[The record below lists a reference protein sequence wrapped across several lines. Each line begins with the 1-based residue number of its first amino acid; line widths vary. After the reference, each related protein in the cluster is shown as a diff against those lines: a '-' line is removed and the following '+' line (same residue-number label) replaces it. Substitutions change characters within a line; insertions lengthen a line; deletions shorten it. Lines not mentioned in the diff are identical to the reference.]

1 MRTAARVVL
10 LAAGLAAGAAAFGGQ
25 IDTHA
30 EIEAARASFATALAE
45 FRRDESGARQ
55 RLDTSVDA
63 MARLGR
69 TDLRA
74 VVDFYAALPAAE
86 RKAGLTAEQAF
97 EALYTE
103 SVRADQHDHSQWPA
117 QRARILK
124 DLDAL
129 IAERRKSPDPTPAAR
144 CLSLA
149 AVLEEQ
155 RARADASLGTAERDA
170 LLRSAES
177 RARESLKIYEVAGL
191 VTPTLQ
197 PLWLLARVDD
207 ARGDLVDA
215 RIGFEDCLDL
225 AEQVAVDDYRVRA
238 LRGLVAVAAGT
249 GDLAEQRD
257 LLRELAAIREPKD
270 DWWLAHGWSALLIA
284 EDEPEAALRFL
295 EGLRPSGPDQSNQ
308 WHSLCAAALQR
319 LERYDEA
326 ERHMAEIR
334 LIAPSDGGV
343 DCSQVD
349 ARVGDAQMALRRHD
363 AARCAAIL
371 EPLVDATCATS
382 TRAQRSL
389 TLGAAY
395 LELGDAV
402 RAEAAMR
409 AGIELGRAI
418 EARLARTDDGAVFGE
433 IVGLET
439 FALLADAL
447 TQQGRPLEAIRVA
460 EEFQARVLRGKD
472 DAGIADDDLRA
483 WAGGFERGLLTWVV
497 GADTTVCAHVAA
509 DGEAIAVVVPLGR
522 ERLEEAVRRT
532 REAAIAGDE
541 ARARRLAGEIESR
554 ILPAA
559 VRERVDGEGRVLALA
574 HGPLERL
581 PFDLLSIRDGGSVA
595 VLPGL
600 ASARPGEAPP
610 RSVYATWSILGDPSS
625 AEGRSL
631 LPGARA
637 EVATIARS
645 IGATAKTGDAF
656 DRLALVDAL
665 KSGLPLH
672 VATHLVQGCGD
683 GPHEAGLL
691 TAHGALLCARE
702 IRELKPSLPIAVLAA
717 CETAD
722 GRFVDAQALVSV
734 SNAFLASGT
743 RNLCVTLWPVEDG
756 AARRWSEAFHAELS
770 RGTRPADAARHATES
785 LKRAGTSV
793 SEWAAFRFVGRD

>member
-10 LAAGLAAGAAAFGGQ
+10 LAAGLTAGAWAFGGQ
-25 IDTHA
+25 TDTGV
-30 EIEAARASFATALAE
+30 ELEAARTTFASALAD
-45 FRRDESGARQ
+45 FRRDADGARE
-55 RLDTSVDA
+55 RLEASTET

-74 VVDFYAALPAAE
+74 VVAFYAALPAAE
-86 RKAGLTAEQAF
+86 RKAGLSAEREF
-97 EALYTE
+97 EALYAE
-103 SVRADQHDHSQWPA
+103 SVGADRRDHAQWPA
-117 QRARILK
+117 QRERILK
-124 DLDAL
+124 DLDAV
-129 IAERRKSPDPTPAAR
+129 IAERRASPDPTPAAR

-149 AVLEEQ
+149 AMLEEQ

-170 LLRSAES
+170 LLRSTES
-177 RARESLKIYEVAGL
+177 RARDALKIFESAGL

-207 ARGDLVDA
+207 ARGDLADA
-215 RIGFEDCLDL
+215 QIGFEDCLDL

-249 GDLAEQRD
+249 GDLAAQRG
-257 LLRELAAIREPKD
+257 LMREIAAIREPKD
-270 DWWLAHGWSALLIA
+270 DWWLAHSWSALLVA

-295 EGLRPSGPDQSNQ
+295 EGLRPVGLEQSNQ
-308 WHSLCAAALQR
+308 WHSLCASALQR
-319 LERYDEA
+319 LDRFDEA
-326 ERHMAEIR
+326 ERHMSEVR
-334 LIAPSDGGV
+334 LVAPNDDGV
-343 DCSQVD
+343 ACAQVE
-349 ARVGDAQMALRRHD
+349 ARVSDAQMALKRHD
-363 AARCAAIL
+363 AARSAAIL
-371 EPLVDATCATS
+371 EPLSDAACAAS

-395 LELGDAV
+395 LQMGDAA
-402 RAEAAMR
+402 RAEAALR
-409 AGIELGRAI
+409 TGLELGRAI
-418 EARLARTDDGAVFGE
+418 EARLARSDDGAVFGE

-447 TQQGRPLEAIRVA
+447 TQQGRPLEAVRVA
-460 EEFQARVLRGKD
+460 EEFQARVLRGRD
-472 DAGIADDDLRA
+472 DTAITEDDLRT
-483 WAGGFERGLLTWVV
+483 WAAGFERGLVTWVV

-509 DGEAIAVVVPLGR
+509 NGEAIAAVVQLGR
-522 ERLEEAVRRT
+522 ERLEEAIRRT
-532 REAAIAGDE
+532 REAAIAGDDS
-541 ARARRLAGEIESR
+541 RARRLAREIESR
-554 ILPAA
+554 IVPA
-559 VRERVDGEGRVLALA
+559 VLRERVEGDGRLLVLA

-581 PFDLLSIRDGGSVA
+581 PFDLLSIRDGGSLA

-600 ASARPGEAPP
+600 ASARPGETPP
-610 RSVYATWSILGDPSS
+610 RTAYATWSILGDPSS

-637 EVATIARS
+637 EVTTIAKS
-645 IGATAKTGDAF
+645 IGATAKTGEAF
-656 DRLALVDAL
+656 DRLALIDAL

-683 GPHEAGLL
+683 GAHEAGLL

-702 IRELKPSLPIAVLAA
+702 IRELKPSLPLAVLAA
-717 CETAD
+717 CETAE

-756 AARRWSEAFHAELS
+756 AARRWSEAFHAELA
-770 RGTRPADAARHATES
+770 RGTRPADAARHASDVLQRE
-785 LKRAGTSV
+785 GTSV